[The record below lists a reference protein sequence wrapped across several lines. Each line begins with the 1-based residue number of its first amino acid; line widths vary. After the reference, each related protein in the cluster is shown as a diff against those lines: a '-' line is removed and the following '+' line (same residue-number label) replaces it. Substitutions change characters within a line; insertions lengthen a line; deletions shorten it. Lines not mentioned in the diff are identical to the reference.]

1 MNSSA
6 GNIDEDDGDKNNN
19 NLIIIYLHTTKTQAV
34 SAHIRTYWG
43 TGGECCAAED
53 GVVHRPHR
61 KCVLMSLP
69 PESVCLH
76 FAGNRENII

>member
-34 SAHIRTYWG
+34 SAHIRTY
-43 TGGECCAAED
+43 
-53 GVVHRPHR
+53 
-61 KCVLMSLP
+61 
-69 PESVCLH
+69 
-76 FAGNRENII
+76 